1 MSSQQELY
9 QYIGFRINDLNNNYK
24 INCMNRVQYYNNVIN
39 SLMRSKI
46 INKTKQYNILV
57 SNYNTDLNNLTKKLN
72 GDIAFI
78 KSYKPAQIKMEKS
91 KKALLIG
98 INYTGTANQ
107 LDGCINDVDSIVERI
122 SKNGFNTINKLTD
135 LTLKKPVR
143 ENILN
148 ECKNLLINS
157 QSGDLLLLFYSGH
170 GSYILDK
177 NGDEADGYDEMI
189 VSSDLQG
196 ITDDEL
202 KSLIQTYLK
211 KDVTLVAIFDSCF
224 SGSVLDLKYQ
234 YLDSLNYDKYTEN
247 AKNNETLGN
256 VFMISGCND
265 EQTSADANINNKF
278 NGAMTWS
285 LLETLKTKNNNNNI
299 SWRDLLKGMRDLLK
313 TSKFSQIPQLS
324 SGCFIDIDSKVFI

>member
-1 MSSQQELY
+1 MSSQQELS
-9 QYIGFRINDLNNNYK
+9 QYIGLRINDLNNNYK

-46 INKTKQYNILV
+46 INKTQQYNILV
-57 SNYNTDLNNLTKKLN
+57 SNYKTDINNLTKKLN

-98 INYTGTANQ
+98 INYTGTENQ

-135 LTLKKPVR
+135 VTLKKPSR

-148 ECKNLLINS
+148 ECKNLLVNS

-177 NGDEADGYDEMI
+177 NRDEVDGYDEMI

-247 AKNNETLGN
+247 AKNNDTLGN
-256 VFMISGCND
+256 VFMISGCTD

-313 TSKFSQIPQLS
+313 TSQFSQIPQLS

>member
-1 MSSQQELY
+1 MSSQQELS
-9 QYIGFRINDLNNNYK
+9 QYIGLRIKDLNNNYK
-24 INCMNRVQYYNNVIN
+24 INCMNRVQYYNNLIK

-57 SNYNTDLNNLTKKLN
+57 SNFNTDINNLTKKLN

-135 LTLKKPVR
+135 VTLKKPVR

-148 ECKNLLINS
+148 ECKNLLVNS

-177 NGDEADGYDEMI
+177 NRDEVDGYDEMI

-224 SGSVLDLKYQ
+224 SGSMLDLKYQ